1 VTTIWVDSQSGSD
14 GSGDGSRQS
23 PYYSIDK
30 ALTVFASGDQIRI
43 LPGTYVTTDSIVI
56 SGLDGSIF
64 AEDPYS
70 VYVQPLKTTKH
81 RACVAI
87 LESGRFT
94 LQGINVLQAADSS
107 GNLVGIYAENIET
120 FLCYTCAVYDFDV
133 PSGNGVGIFASAE
146 KGRVERC
153 EVSNFNCAGQTTHG
167 IWTKG
172 IPAIDCPV
180 ASISGVNYCWGILMD
195 GLKDA

>member
-1 VTTIWVDSQSGSD
+1 MRIIWVDGTSGSD
-14 GSGDGSRQS
+14 TSGDGSRQS
-23 PYYSIDK
+23 PYESVDQ
-30 ALTVFASGDQIRI
+30 ALSVFTSGDQIRI
-43 LPGTYVTTDSIVI
+43 LPGTYVTTDSVVI

-70 VYVQPLKTTKH
+70 VYIQPLKTTRH

-87 LESGRFT
+87 LESERFT
-94 LQGINVLQAADSS
+94 LQGINVLQAADRS
-107 GNLVGIYAENIET
+107 GNLVGIYAEDVDN
-120 FLCYTCAVYDFDV
+120 FLCYTCSVSDFDV

-146 KGRVERC
+146 NGRVERS

-172 IPAIDCPV
+172 IPIVDCGV
-180 ASISGVNYCWGILMD
+180 TMVSGVNDCFPLLAN
-195 GLKDA
+195 GLSLA